1 MLRNTEGLKQSAKLR
16 TSAALKK
23 AQSTIRQMQAEEIPI
38 NFRTVAASAGVS
50 TAWLYNTKPL
60 RERIMKLRTA
70 SKTPAQNDANHRR
83 IISLDRVIA
92 TLRLRIKQLETS
104 NNELKEQLERAYGQL
119 AMPSSTGKSARRG
132 HIHDVQPR
140 KNRKKTLDHYR

>member
-1 MLRNTEGLKQSAKLR
+1 
-16 TSAALKK
+16 
-23 AQSTIRQMQAEEIPI
+23 
-38 NFRTVAASAGVS
+38 
-50 TAWLYNTKPL
+50 
-60 RERIMKLRTA
+60 MKLRTA
-70 SKTPAQNDANHRR
+70 SKTPAQNDATHRR

-92 TLRLRIKQLETS
+92 TLRLRIKQLEAS
-104 NNELKEQLERAYGQL
+104 NDELKEQLERAYGQL

>member
-1 MLRNTEGLKQSAKLR
+1 MLRNTEGLTQSAKLR

-70 SKTPAQNDANHRR
+70 SKTPAQNDATHRR

-92 TLRLRIKQLETS
+92 TLRLRIKQLEVS

-132 HIHDVQPR
+132 HIHDVQTR

>member
-60 RERIMKLRTA
+60 RERIMKLRTV
-70 SKTPAQNDANHRR
+70 SKTPAQNDATHRR

-92 TLRLRIKQLETS
+92 TLRLRIKQLEAS
-104 NNELKEQLERAYGQL
+104 NDELKEQLERAYGQL

>member
-50 TAWLYNTKPL
+50 TAWLYSTKPL
-60 RERIMKLRTA
+60 RERIMKLRTV
-70 SKTPAQNDANHRR
+70 SKTPAQNDATHRR

-92 TLRLRIKQLETS
+92 TLRLRIKQLEVS

-132 HIHDVQPR
+132 HIHDVQTC